1 MEYVTNEW
9 ASSKPELATFCA
21 KEQENLA
28 NPKKKKKKNLS
39 LQREGRLAGTE
50 KGEILNGFMIWVS
63 GFSHAWIYPLKCQ
76 LSHSISYLSKL
87 SPPKKKKKRAQSLPA
102 YTNTR

>member
-9 ASSKPELATFCA
+9 ASSKFELATFCA
-21 KEQENLA
+21 MEQENLA
-28 NPKKKKKKNLS
+28 NPKKKENLS
-39 LQREGRLAGTE
+39 LQREGRLTGTE

-87 SPPKKKKKRAQSLPA
+87 SFPKKKKNGTKFTSL
-102 YTNTR
+102 YKY